1 MNKRPLL
8 AAASL
13 AASLVAC
20 NSPIGPD
27 VGELEITTTA
37 PTIEQG
43 FTTAD
48 GWAIKYDRFLVSL
61 TSLEV
66 AGATDLVLTSST
78 TSTIFDQVQTGF
90 PPDSPA
96 RKVLLSST
104 NRTARAW
111 EDVHFSIGPAV
122 PNDEEAELFTTVLGN
137 VAEADVTAMQTE
149 GLSLLVSATATKG
162 AEVKKLEW
170 RFTTDTLYGNCSST
184 VNGQVVPG
192 VIVPPNGLGS
202 ADIMM
207 RGDVLFADDLTNPA
221 SARFDAIAAADAD
234 ANGVVTLD
242 ELAAVDLEALR
253 TSSGLPY
260 ATGAS
265 TVTDLRGFTEALSQ
279 HLVARFR
286 DNGACTAEPVAATK

>member
-8 AAASL
+8 AASL
-13 AASLVAC
+13 AALVFAC
-20 NSPIGPD
+20 NEPSQPD
-27 VGELEITTTA
+27 YGDLEITTTA

-48 GWAIKYDRFLVSL
+48 GWTIKYDRFLVSL

-66 AGATDLVLTSST
+66 AGATDLVLTAST
-78 TSTIFDQVQTGF
+78 TTTIFDQVQTSF
-90 PPDSPA
+90 PPDSPD
-96 RKVLLSST
+96 RKVLLFSE
-104 NRTARAW
+104 NRTARPW

-122 PNDEEAELFTTVLGN
+122 PDDVEAELSTTVLGN
-137 VAEADVTAMQTE
+137 VAQADVTAMETE

-184 VNGQVVPG
+184 ENGQVVPG
-192 VIVPPNGLGS
+192 VTVPVGGLGS
-202 ADIMM
+202 ANIVM

-221 SARFDAIAAADAD
+221 SAHFDAIAAADAD

-242 ELAAVDLEALR
+242 ELAAVDLGALR

-260 ATGAS
+260 ATGES
-265 TVTDLRGFTEALSQ
+265 TATDLRGFTEALSQ
-279 HLVARFR
+279 HLVAGFR
-286 DNGACTAEPVAATK
+286 DNGTCTAEPVVAAE